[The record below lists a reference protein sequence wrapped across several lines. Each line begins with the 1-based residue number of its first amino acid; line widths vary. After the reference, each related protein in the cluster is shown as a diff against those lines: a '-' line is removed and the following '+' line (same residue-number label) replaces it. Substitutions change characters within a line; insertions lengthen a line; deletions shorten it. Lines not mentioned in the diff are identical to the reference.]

1 VGLFDR
7 VFGAGKEKDPAQAA
21 LREMD
26 RALGLYRAK
35 RFQEALAIADSLI
48 AVGPSVP
55 LSWRFR
61 GECLFSLQRYAE
73 AVAAFDKAAAL
84 GGKGTEDL
92 FLWSALALHNGG
104 QPEEAM
110 QRLRSVLA
118 NPRLSPELRART
130 EEAIKQLQPTA

>member
-1 VGLFDR
+1 MGLFDR
-7 VFGAGKEKDPAQAA
+7 VLGAGKEKDPAQAA
-21 LREMD
+21 LRQMD

-35 RFQEALAIADSLI
+35 RFQEALDIADALI
-48 AVGPSVP
+48 AAGPSVP

-84 GGKGTEDL
+84 GGKGTDDL

-104 QPEEAM
+104 KPDEAM
-110 QRLRSVLA
+110 QRLRAALA
-118 NPRLSPELRART
+118 NPKLSPELRARAD
-130 EEAIKQLQPTA
+130 EAIKRLQPAG